1 MEFGTQQVVAFAGQL
16 MENGVCP
23 RSIDALL
30 QNLGEE
36 NSALNPVAR
45 AIRVVL
51 SEQYQPHIC
60 ERCDKRYG
68 CDRRYD
74 SLTQSQQQPSS
85 P

>member
-23 RSIDALL
+23 RSIDVLL
-30 QNLGEE
+30 QHLGEE

-51 SEQYQPHIC
+51 SEQYKPYIC
-60 ERCDKRYG
+60 KECDKRDS
-68 CDRRYD
+68 CDKRYD
-74 SLTQSQQQPSS
+74 SLTQSQQQPLYL
-85 P
+85 

>member
-1 MEFGTQQVVAFAGQL
+1 MQFEGNELVGFVGGL
-16 MENGVCP
+16 MKQGDCP

-51 SEQYQPHIC
+51 SEQYKPYIC
-60 ERCDKRYG
+60 KGCDKRDSCYK
-68 CDRRYD
+68 RYD
-74 SLTQSQQQPSS
+74 SLTQPQQQSSS